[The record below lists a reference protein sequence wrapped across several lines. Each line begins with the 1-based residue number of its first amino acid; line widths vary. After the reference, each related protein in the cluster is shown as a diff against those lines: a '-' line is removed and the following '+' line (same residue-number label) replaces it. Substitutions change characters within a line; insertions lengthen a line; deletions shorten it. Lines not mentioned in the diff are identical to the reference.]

1 MKKEILI
8 GILGIIAILIGS
20 YVIWNSYS
28 DNQQNISSG
37 PLNSSSTV
45 NSIQNKLDEEIAQGE
60 ATLSTS
66 VIAQHNVESDCW
78 LLIDGK
84 VYDLS
89 SYMIAHPGGKAIII
103 PYCGKDA
110 TTAFATKDGQ
120 GTHSAFAQSELQSL
134 YVGTL
139 NMPLSQIENTNTN
152 TTNQT
157 NTTTPTSPANTTTTS
172 PTTSVVLNTATIA
185 QHNTTGNCWI
195 IINSTVYA
203 VSSYLSAHPG
213 GSAII
218 AQYCGK
224 DATAAF
230 GNRGGTGTHSSFANS
245 QLTQYAIGTVG
256 STTTTQ
262 IINSTQNTN
271 TTTSPSSN
279 EEEDEEEE
287 EEEEENDD

>member
-20 YVIWNSYS
+20 YAIWNSYN
-28 DNQQNISSG
+28 DTQQNISSG
-37 PLNSSSTV
+37 SLNTSSTV

-66 VIAQHNVESDCW
+66 VIAQHNVENDCW
-78 LLIDGK
+78 LLIEGK
-84 VYDLS
+84 VYDVS
-89 SYMIAHPGGKAIII
+89 TYMIAHPGGKAIII

-120 GTHSAFAQSELQSL
+120 GSHSSFAQTELQSL

-139 NMPLSQIENTNTN
+139 DMPLSQIENSNANTTTETN
-152 TTNQT
+152 TTSTPTSST
-157 NTTTPTSPANTTTTS
+157 NTTTPT
-172 PTTSVVLNTATIA
+172 TSVVLDTATIA
-185 QHNTTGNCWI
+185 QHNTASNCWI
-195 IINSTVYA
+195 IISSTVYA

-213 GSAII
+213 GSAIVT
-218 AQYCGK
+218 QYCGK

-245 QLTQYAIGTVG
+245 QLAQYAIGKVG
-256 STTTTQ
+256 STTTTEV
-262 IINSTQNTN
+262 INSTQNTN
-271 TTTSPSSN
+271 TATSPSSN
-279 EEEDEEEE
+279 EDDGEEEK
-287 EEEEENDD
+287 EEEENDD